1 MELQDTKKL
10 NDLLQ
15 DLCYPGQLIW
25 TIAIQGDKALLNGEE
40 MGSIE
45 AVNRTTSK
53 LIPIAME
60 CTCFE
65 NSSWLKNGAYEE
77 DFNNIMQQTEEDYMF
92 DMEILNFITCLKV
105 AANKGLKND
114 KNVYFGAYDSDTG
127 ITYILTNEEIL
138 EEMKSVETNG
148 EEYEE
153 E

>member
-10 NDLLQ
+10 HTLLSKRQ
-15 DLCYPGQLIW
+15 YPGMFLL
-25 TIAIQGDKALLNGEE
+25 TISIKGDKALLNGEE

-45 AVNRTTSK
+45 AVNRTTSR
-53 LIPIAME
+53 LIPIATQ

-148 EEYEE
+148 EE
-153 E
+153 